1 MLHRFE
7 ADAAAGPAWERVI
20 GGSRLLVRLRMF
32 TGGDVADAATG
43 EPVDREDVIC
53 DLRPSEARELAVSLL
68 CCAEQAEQ
76 LTIQADRW
84 QVGR

>member
-7 ADAAAGPAWERVI
+7 AGATAGPAWELVI
-20 GGSRLLVRLRMF
+20 GGSRLLVRLRVF
-32 TGGDVADAATG
+32 SGGDVADAATG

-53 DLRPSEARELAVSLL
+53 DLRPSEARELAFSLL
-68 CCAEQAEQ
+68 CCAVQAEQ